1 MMARDKRIEAGTS
14 TLKAT
19 ESRVGAKLFS
29 PWLEGVN
36 RMVT

>member
-1 MMARDKRIEAGTS
+1 MMAKDKRIEAGTS
-14 TLKAT
+14 ALKVMK
-19 ESRVGAKLFS
+19 SRVGAKLFS